1 MTMLRLPNGKPIDE
15 TLLEVAM
22 EDADLEHTYFLHTQT
37 GEVVFLSE
45 YDVSDESEKLM
56 EEREGD
62 SQYVPIERIPTHVA
76 YQWMVDFVESIVA
89 PRNEWAAEKLSI
101 ALRGKGAFRRF
112 KDVLHRVGDVWVQ
125 EWYHWRDTQ
134 LKEAMRIWFE
144 SVLEEITDE
153 KPLP

>member
-1 MTMLRLPNGKPIDE
+1 MLRLPNGKPIDE
-15 TLLEVAM
+15 TMLEVAM

-56 EEREGD
+56 EEIEGD

-112 KDVLHRVGDVWVQ
+112 KDMLHRVGDVWVQ

>member
-1 MTMLRLPNGKPIDE
+1 MLHLPNGKPIDE
-15 TLLEVAM
+15 TMLEVAM
-22 EDADLEHTYFLHTQT
+22 EDANLEHAYFLHTQT

-45 YDVSDESEKLM
+45 YDVSDESEKLV
-56 EEREGD
+56 EEIEGD

-76 YQWMVDFVESIVA
+76 YQWMENFVESIVA
-89 PRNEWAAEKLSI
+89 PRNERAAEKLSM

-125 EWYHWRDTQ
+125 EWYHWRDIQ
-134 LKEAMRIWFE
+134 IKEAMRVWFE
-144 SVLEEITDE
+144 SVLEEIADE

>member
-1 MTMLRLPNGKPIDE
+1 MLRLPNGKPIDE